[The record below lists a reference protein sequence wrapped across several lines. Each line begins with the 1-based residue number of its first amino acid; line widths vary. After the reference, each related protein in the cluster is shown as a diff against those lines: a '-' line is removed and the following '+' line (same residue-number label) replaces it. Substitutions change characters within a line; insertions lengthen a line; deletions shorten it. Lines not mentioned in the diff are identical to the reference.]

1 MTRRLS
7 DEDQEIW
14 ARVAATTRRLQL
26 SPDPAPTLHQAPQP
40 DPRGPPPSV
49 SAATARTA
57 PRHVPGTDR
66 KPRMSGQL
74 DLAPSL
80 EDRLSVQPRQVDA
93 ALDRRLSRGKQLPE
107 ARLDLHGMTRDQARQ
122 ALTGFLLSARA
133 RGQRL
138 VLVITGKG
146 RSRPDDDLAVPSRP
160 GALRHDLPQWLQ
172 MPPLNAMVLDL
183 RLAHRRHGGA
193 GAFYIY
199 LRRNR

>member
-1 MTRRLS
+1 
-7 DEDQEIW
+7 
-14 ARVAATTRRLQL
+14 
-26 SPDPAPTLHQAPQP
+26 
-40 DPRGPPPSV
+40 
-49 SAATARTA
+49 
-57 PRHVPGTDR
+57 
-66 KPRMSGQL
+66 MSGQL

-80 EDRLSVQPRQVDA
+80 EDRLSAQPRQVDA

-122 ALTGFLLSARA
+122 ALTGFLLAARA